1 MYKKWKINSQDD
13 KMTKNKEREWR
24 KPEKFFV
31 WFRDQFFVDYI
42 ITTSTIPS
50 ARTQLIESYGLGL
63 VNMPQSASFSKTIK
77 RSICSIKA
85 KCKYFTMLDV
95 CLIPIPIHLNEVR
108 SRKKSKREKCYKNSI
123 QSIYLN
129 EETREEKKHI
139 MQINCSKTRL
149 ATFDHKWQYQPINRY
164 TINTNAKMWKELRGK
179 KTKRFVLD
187 GFFFT

>member
-1 MYKKWKINSQDD
+1 MLVRWPISKRWREATGWKRWRWRWRRKKMYKKWKINSQDD

-50 ARTQLIESYGLGL
+50 ARTQLIASYGLGL

-77 RSICSIKA
+77 RSICWIKA

-108 SRKKSKREKCYKNSI
+108 SRKKSKREKCYKKQHSI
-123 QSIYLN
+123 NIFKWRD
-129 EETREEKKHI
+129 ERRKKH
-139 MQINCSKTRL
+139 T
-149 ATFDHKWQYQPINRY
+149 
-164 TINTNAKMWKELRGK
+164 
-179 KTKRFVLD
+179 
-187 GFFFT
+187 